1 MKLLNFF
8 LICAIMAILSSCI
21 EDYTLPSAALANYKS
36 EVVIQGRI
44 LRGGETIIYMTQT
57 QPMGTVL
64 KQETQ
69 VKNAKIKVI
78 GQNGYQSEY
87 AEYDS
92 DNRYYV
98 IDTKDLPNNTQYA
111 LQAEANGETYQ
122 SEFLTLLE
130 TPDIEDVNYKELEDG
145 ISIHVSA
152 RNSDDE
158 SRYYM
163 WSYEEDWEFT
173 ATYDL
178 IALGT
183 LGRLMYNKNTYN
195 ELTSYVN
202 PYYRCWKH
210 DESQNILIYT
220 TKDLNQNAV
229 KDVELLHIPIDDSR
243 ISYIYSI
250 LVKQYSLS
258 EDAYSYYASLKK
270 FSEESSGLFTPMP
283 YEVKGNIKC
292 TSNPNTKAKG
302 YVLASN
308 IKTKRIFI
316 YESDFKNIYST
327 YHDAA
332 CNIESSFDAAKRDDM
347 WTKVWNDR
355 VLLDDAVIMSP
366 NNDMIDLGDMIYSK
380 GCVDC
385 RFIKGANKKRPYFW
399 PNNHE

>member
-1 MKLLNFF
+1 MMLL
-8 LICAIMAILSSCI
+8 IIILLFSITFYSCI
-21 EDYTLPSAALANYKS
+21 EEYSLPSSAFANYKS

-69 VKNAKIKVI
+69 IENAKIKVI

-87 AEYDS
+87 AEYDA
-92 DNRYYV
+92 DNHYYV
-98 IDTKDLPNNTQYA
+98 IDTKDLPNNTQYV
-111 LQAEANGETYQ
+111 LQAEANGETFQ

-130 TPDIEDVNYKELEDG
+130 TPDIEDINYKELEDG
-145 ISIHVSA
+145 ISIHVSTK
-152 RNSDDE
+152 NSDNE

-178 IALGT
+178 IALST
-183 LGRLMYNKNTYN
+183 LGRLIYNKYTYN

-210 DESQNILIYT
+210 DESQSIHIYT
-220 TKDLNQNAV
+220 TKDLNQNVV

-250 LVKQYSLS
+250 LVKQFSLS
-258 EDAYSYYASLKK
+258 EEAYSYYASLKK

-292 TSNPNTKAKG
+292 TSSPEIKAKG

-332 CNIESSFDAAKRDDM
+332 CNIESSFDAAKRSNL
-347 WTKVWNDR
+347 WTFAWNDR
-355 VLLDDAVIMSP
+355 VNLDDAVIMSP
-366 NNDMIDLGDMIYSK
+366 NNNIIDLEDIIYSK

-385 RFIKGANKKRPYFW
+385 RFIEGATKQRPDFW

>member
-111 LQAEANGETYQ
+111 LQAETNGETYQ

-210 DESQNILIYT
+210 DESQSIHIYT
-220 TKDLNQNAV
+220 TKDLNENAV
-229 KDVELLHIPIDDSR
+229 KDVEILRIPIDDSR

-258 EDAYSYYASLKK
+258 EEAYSYYASLKK

-292 TSNPNTKAKG
+292 TSSPDIKAKG

-316 YESDFKNIYST
+316 YESDFMNIFST

-332 CNIESSFDAAKRDDM
+332 CNIESSFDAAKRDYM
-347 WTKVWNDR
+347 WTYVWNER
-355 VLLDDAVIMSP
+355 VLLDGAVIMSP
-366 NNDMIDLGDMIYSK
+366 NNDMIDLGDIIYSR

-385 RFIKGANKKRPYFW
+385 RFIKGANKKRPDFW

>member
-21 EDYTLPSAALANYKS
+21 EDYTLPSAALANYES

-44 LRGGETIIYMTQT
+44 LRGGETIVYMTQT

-69 VKNAKIKVI
+69 VKDAKIKVI

-130 TPDIEDVNYKELEDG
+130 TPDIEDINYKELEDG
-145 ISIHVSA
+145 ISIHVSTK
-152 RNSDDE
+152 NSDDE

-183 LGRLMYNKNTYN
+183 LGRLRYNKNTYN
-195 ELTSYVN
+195 QLTTYVN

-210 DESQNILIYT
+210 DESQSIHIYT
-220 TKDLNQNAV
+220 TKDLNENAV
-229 KDVELLHIPIDDSR
+229 KDVEILRIPIDDSR

-258 EDAYSYYASLKK
+258 EEAYSYYASLKK

-316 YESDFKNIYST
+316 YESDFNTLYST

-332 CNIESSFDAAKRDDM
+332 CNIESSYDAAKRTDK
-347 WTKVWNDR
+347 WPIAWSNR
-355 VLLDDAVIMSP
+355 VSLDGAVIMSP
-366 NNDMIDLGDMIYSK
+366 NNDITDLGDIIYSR
-380 GCVDC
+380 GFVDC
-385 RFIKGANKKRPYFW
+385 RFIKGANKKRPDFW